1 MQTGSR
7 CVIDTSRPATQ
18 LACQTVS
25 PQKTGRSARNR
36 TSPGRVSEAMH
47 QFGRQRAW
55 TGPRPF
61 VERGSARTQSLLG
74 TAQKPAIAGEIETLA
89 FETAA
94 RIVIGRHDV
103 MARHTATLSAHK

>member
-1 MQTGSR
+1 
-7 CVIDTSRPATQ
+7 
-18 LACQTVS
+18 
-25 PQKTGRSARNR
+25 
-36 TSPGRVSEAMH
+36 MH

-74 TAQKPAIAGEIETLA
+74 TAQKPAIAGEIETFA

-103 MARHTATLSAHK
+103 MARHTATLSAHKKPAIHDPRVSIPWKVEKVGEVCAQ